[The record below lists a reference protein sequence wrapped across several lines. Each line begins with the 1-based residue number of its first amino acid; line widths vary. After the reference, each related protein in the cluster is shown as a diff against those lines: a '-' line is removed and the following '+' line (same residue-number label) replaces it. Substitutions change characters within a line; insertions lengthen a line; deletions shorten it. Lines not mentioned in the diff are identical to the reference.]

1 MKSGDQSTGVR
12 RSPPAKEA
20 VGQQGISFAEKKS
33 GGNCFRERDL
43 LSRETLIES
52 QKTLIFIEWNTYCC
66 LLIKAKEALV

>member
-1 MKSGDQSTGVR
+1 MKSDDQSTGVR

-20 VGQQGISFAEKKS
+20 EGQPGISSAENLNA
-33 GGNCFRERDL
+33 GNCFRGRDL
-43 LSRETLIES
+43 LSRETSIEG